1 MIESIIEDIL
11 KFRNERGWGQAHSPR
26 NLASSIIIEAAELLE
41 NYQWGEEYSDP
52 INVQEEIADILIYT
66 FLLTDK
72 LGLDVE
78 TIIQDKLKKNALKY
92 PVTKEED

>member
-1 MIESIIEDIL
+1 MIECIIEDIL

>member
-1 MIESIIEDIL
+1 MIENILQDIL
-11 KFRNERGWGQAHSPR
+11 KFRNERGWGEAHSPR
-26 NLASSIIIEAAELLE
+26 NLATSIIIEAAELLE
-41 NYQWGEEYSDP
+41 NYQWGEDDFDP

-66 FLLTDK
+66 FQLTDK

-92 PVTKEED
+92 PVAKEED

>member
-1 MIESIIEDIL
+1 MIENILQDIL
-11 KFRNERGWGQAHSPR
+11 KFRNERGWGEAHSPR
-26 NLASSIIIEAAELLE
+26 NLATSIIIEAAELLE
-41 NYQWGEEYSDP
+41 NYQWGEDDFDP

-66 FLLTDK
+66 FQLTDK